1 MQYRF
6 GVYFGTEIMQYL
18 EQWNNLSYS
27 GRSWWWSDAW
37 WIQTR
42 TPEQSG
48 IRIQSKYSRIQI
60 RIFLHLSYP
69 ETRDS
74 HWVLQLSKTNNAL
87 AQGKKIFTNITLS
100 KTLLREL
107 FYFKPNFVNLTIIHP
122 HERISPELVRCI
134 VSLELKYTSKVYI
147 I

>member
-1 MQYRF
+1 MPGESKHVLQSNQVSGYRANIV
-6 GVYFGTEIMQYL
+6 GP
-18 EQWNNLSYS
+18 
-27 GRSWWWSDAW
+27 RSEFFS
-37 WIQTR
+37 
-42 TPEQSG
+42 
-48 IRIQSKYSRIQI
+48 
-60 RIFLHLSYP
+60 HLSYP

-74 HWVLQLSKTNNAL
+74 FWILQLSKTNNAL